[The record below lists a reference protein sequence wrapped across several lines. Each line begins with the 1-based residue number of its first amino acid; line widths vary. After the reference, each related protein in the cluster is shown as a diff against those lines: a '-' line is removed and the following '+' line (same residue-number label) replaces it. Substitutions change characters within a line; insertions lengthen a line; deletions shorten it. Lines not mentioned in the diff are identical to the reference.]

1 VPCVRDIGLWG
12 PKVQHAYVDLGV
24 IDAANSDLDALM
36 RDDEEIAERM
46 ELEHAAELAARK
58 EEVDAAIASG
68 DS

>member
-1 VPCVRDIGLWG
+1 
-12 PKVQHAYVDLGV
+12 V

-46 ELEHAAELAARK
+46 EQDHAAELAARK

>member
-1 VPCVRDIGLWG
+1 
-12 PKVQHAYVDLGV
+12 VDLGV

-46 ELEHAAELAARK
+46 EREHAAELAARK
-58 EEVDAAIASG
+58 VEVDAAIASG